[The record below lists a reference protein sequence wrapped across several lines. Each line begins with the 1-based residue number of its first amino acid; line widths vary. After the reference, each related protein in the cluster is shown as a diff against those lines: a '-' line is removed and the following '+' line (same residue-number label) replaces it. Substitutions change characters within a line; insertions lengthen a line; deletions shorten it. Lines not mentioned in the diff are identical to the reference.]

1 MLAALRALVPWVR
14 FSFQEIMKRLL
25 QPCARLGARRNDAL
39 LFCNLGII
47 LLCFAMPGGDRPLTT
62 AAPGVLADFGI
73 LICLALICV
82 MSGQSQM
89 RIRALAG
96 LIGFWLL
103 AATLVLTARRWAPLV
118 APVLGCALAYACV
131 VKWRTAAAQ
140 AARLGA
146 ITNWTEAN
154 ASPAEAADV
163 PAVPPQDSIAGSDR
177 EVMLQMMH
185 DLRSPLSSILAMIE
199 KQNQETAEPRHEEF
213 VDSVR
218 GLVQHS
224 LSVAQDFMFL
234 SRVERLNKA
243 AFLPVSLLDLSREAV
258 DQMLPLAQRKN
269 INIRIRGRVGSA
281 WIAGDYCML
290 LRALINLLDNA
301 LKYSNPSTQITL
313 TVQRKGDLGR
323 ISVADQG
330 IGIPDEAI
338 PKLCEA
344 FYQVGQD
351 ALRSSEGVG
360 MGLALVKAVSES
372 HGGVVGVESRPDA
385 GSIFSL
391 SFPLISVECHESERV
406 DRRTKYKESLNAII

>member
-1 MLAALRALVPWVR
+1 
-14 FSFQEIMKRLL
+14 MKRLL

-103 AATLVLTARRWAPLV
+103 AATLVITARRWAPLV

-131 VKWRTAAAQ
+131 VKWRTVAVQ

-154 ASPAEAADV
+154 ASSAEPANV
-163 PAVPPQDSIAGSDR
+163 SAVPHQESIAGDR

-199 KQNQETAEPRHEEF
+199 KQNQEAAEPRHEEF

-224 LSVAQDFMFL
+224 LSVAQDFMYL
-234 SRVERLNKA
+234 SRVERLNKT
-243 AFLPVSLLDLSREAV
+243 AFLPVSLLDLGREAV
-258 DQMLPLAQRKN
+258 DQMLPLAQRKH
-269 INIRIRGRVGSA
+269 INIRIQGRVSTA

-290 LRALINLLDNA
+290 LRALVNLLDNA
-301 LKYSNPSTQITL
+301 LKYSNPSTEITL

-338 PKLCEA
+338 PRLYEA

-351 ALRSSEGVG
+351 SLRSSEGVG
-360 MGLALVKAVSES
+360 MGLALVKAVSEA
-372 HGGVVGVESRPDA
+372 HGGVVEVESRPGA

-391 SFPLISVECHESERV
+391 SFPLVSVECHESERV
-406 DRRTKYKESLNAII
+406 DRRTKYKESLNAIM